1 MNKKRIIIIGIL
13 VILLIVAIVSIT
25 TFLRNQRLA
34 GATYEEPPA
43 DSQVAFGDGTG
54 GSTVP
59 ASAGTTG
66 DQTGGDGTAEG
77 TLPDAGDDVNPPAGG
92 GAGGAGGGAGAGGGG
107 TTTVSQERITGEET
121 TVGWSNLALAF
132 NVDLTK
138 GIRYTDLKYTVE
150 YYYDGVLDPDR
161 TEMFGKKVIG
171 DIVTATEEQVE
182 DNLIDGYKYLETID
196 ALITPDLRDNVVKVY
211 YIKDEF
217 AYTVEYYYDDVKDT
231 TKTEVYMATF
241 EDVIED
247 YEDKVIDGYKLDK
260 EENLPLTITSDP
272 DNNVIK
278 VYYVK
283 DDFAYTVEYYY
294 DNVKD
299 GDLTYSDTATFEDV
313 ITTYPPQPKTGYKW
327 VSDTAPLTIGAN
339 ETENVIKV
347 YYVKDD
353 FAYTVEYYYDNVKD
367 GDLTYSNTATFED
380 VITTYP
386 PQPKTGYK
394 WVSDTAPLT
403 IGANETENVIKVYY
417 VKEPSGTV
425 RVTKK
430 LWKEEKEDISF
441 TATLQD
447 LWVHNNKKGEEQI
460 RYIYADSTTGNVYRD
475 DVIIKVTLVVAD
487 TGNPHPVDITIEL
500 APGVVVDDTIS
511 GTFKFSKSELTLT
524 NIYTDGISHRYILN
538 TSDTNAASSFVLNF
552 GKITVNGSD
561 VLSSKYSY
569 SQISVPNEVF
579 AVRITGTSDY
589 ATPVDRVKIIENGV
603 AIFDDIPYGDNYIV
617 QEIDADA
624 YFNNDGEI
632 KEIGSKYGIVITK
645 DGSYTLPATIENKL
659 GYTHS
664 PILYPVVINSENAN
678 VPIYIHNI
686 EKAEETVGMGITPA
700 GAMMMMSMSG
710 LFSVKQEFAYTI
722 EYYYEGIID
731 DSKTISGPMHTLELG
746 DIITD
751 YPDKLQPE
759 YKLDRVENCPLTI
772 TEIEANNIIRI
783 YYVKDVAEETNDNE
797 TKTDEKSSGAE
808 NNNEGG
814 SEPAETNNEDDKPEA
829 NNTKKE
835 FGYTI
840 EYYYDGIIDENETI
854 TGEAHKLKLEG
865 IITEYPDKSRQG
877 YKLER
882 DENSPLTITEIEK
895 DNVIRVYYVKEDV
908 VEEVQ
913 EEIMDESEA
922 EQVSKFYM
930 IIYQK
935 FLEIIA

>member
-299 GDLTYSDTATFEDV
+299 GDLTYSD
-313 ITTYPPQPKTGYKW
+313 
-327 VSDTAPLTIGAN
+327 
-339 ETENVIKV
+339 
-347 YYVKDD
+347 
-353 FAYTVEYYYDNVKD
+353 
-367 GDLTYSNTATFED
+367 TATFED